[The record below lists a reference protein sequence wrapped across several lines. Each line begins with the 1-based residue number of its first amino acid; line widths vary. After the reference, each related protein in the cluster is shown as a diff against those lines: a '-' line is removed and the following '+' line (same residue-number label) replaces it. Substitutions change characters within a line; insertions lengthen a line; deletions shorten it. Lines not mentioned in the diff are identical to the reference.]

1 MVEIKFEAQF
11 LQSIFV
17 EENVQYLLL
26 AFFWWRSAP
35 RLVALIPYAVYALF
49 NALNY
54 ARINLMPESAL
65 ALKIKSW
72 TEQNHG
78 QAMVLVAYVEIIGVM
93 GTLVLQAL
101 TFQGSLLWPIAYA
114 FFLRFR
120 YFFSIHTRAAFAVL
134 RARLDAK
141 VVGNP
146 KIPPK
151 AIMAYEIARGAVIRF
166 GMAAVNPPTASQ

>member
-1 MVEIKFEAQF
+1 MTKNTP
-11 LQSIFV
+11 LSSIS
-17 EENVQYLLL
+17 
-26 AFFWWRSAP
+26 SASIY
-35 RLVALIPYAVYALF
+35 LVALIPYAVYALF